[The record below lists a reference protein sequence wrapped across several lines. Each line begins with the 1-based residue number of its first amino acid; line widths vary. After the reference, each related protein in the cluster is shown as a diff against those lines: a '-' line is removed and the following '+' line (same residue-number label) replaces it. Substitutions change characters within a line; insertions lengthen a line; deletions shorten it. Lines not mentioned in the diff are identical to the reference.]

1 MRTRLFAAALAF
13 GLVLRLIVLAFS
25 SDLGLVIFDERH
37 FTQLASSLMH
47 GYGFAWGPG
56 DPTSLRPPAYPLLI
70 AGIWSV
76 TSEGNLQAIR
86 AVQILLALLTTFAV
100 YDLGRRL
107 FDRTI
112 GAVAASVVW
121 LYPSLIYLNFTIL
134 TETLFTFFLVSF
146 LMLAVMLVQR
156 PALGIA
162 VACGL
167 ALGLGAL
174 TRSVL
179 WPLPLLLCPLLI
191 ALLPGSFGRRALLS
205 TAVFAGFAV
214 VVVPWAVRNT
224 RLQRVVTVVDTIGG
238 MNLRM
243 GNYEYTPEDR
253 MWDAVSLQ
261 GEKNWVHALTQE
273 GHPAGASIT
282 EGQKEKWAQRKAV
295 EYMLANPGTTARRAV
310 IKFWDFWGLERS
322 YVAGLQQGI
331 YDPPRWFGMM
341 AGAAIVVTCVAV
353 MIAGA
358 IGLWVARPD
367 WRLHILMLVPI
378 VVITGVH
385 TIVFGHARYHK
396 PLVPIVAIYAAA
408 WLVERSRRG
417 LPKPS
422 RAAMAGA
429 VLTVVLLLAGWGRQA
444 LVVDG
449 DRLRS
454 LVAALW

>member
-1 MRTRLFAAALAF
+1 MRVFAAVLAF
-13 GLVLRLIVLAFS
+13 GLALRLVVLATS
-25 SDLGLVIFDERH
+25 SELGLVIFDERH
-37 FTQLASSLMH
+37 FTQLASSLLH
-47 GYGFAWGPG
+47 GNGFAWGPG
-56 DPTSLRPPAYPLLI
+56 DPTSLRPPAYPLMI

-86 AVQILLALLTTFAV
+86 AVQILLAMLTTLAV
-100 YDLGRRL
+100 YELGRRV
-107 FDRTI
+107 FDRTT
-112 GAVAASVVW
+112 GVVAASVVW

-134 TETLFTFFLVSF
+134 TETLFTFLLTLFL
-146 LMLAVMLVQR
+146 LLAVMLVQR
-156 PALGIA
+156 PGMTIA
-162 VACGL
+162 ASCGL

-179 WPLPLLLCPLLI
+179 WPLPLLLCPLLLAI
-191 ALLPGSFGRRALLS
+191 LPGSLRRRVLLS
-205 TAVFAGFAV
+205 TVVFAGYAIV
-214 VVVPWAVRNT
+214 VMPWAVRNT
-224 RLQRVVTVVDTIGG
+224 RLQQVVTVVDTIGG

-253 MWDAVSLQ
+253 MWDAVALT

-273 GHPAGASIT
+273 GHAAGANIT

-295 EYMLANPGTTARRAV
+295 EYMLANPGITARRAV

-322 YVAGLQQGI
+322 FVAGLQQGI
-331 YDPPRWFGMM
+331 YHPPRWFGVM
-341 AGAAIVVTCVAV
+341 ASAAIIVTCVAV

-367 WRLHILMLVPI
+367 WRVHILMLLPI

-408 WLVERSRRG
+408 WMVQWQRRN
-417 LPKPS
+417 LPRPS
-422 RAAMAGA
+422 RAAMVGA
-429 VLTVVLLLAGWGRQA
+429 ALSVVILLAGWGRQA
-444 LVVDG
+444 LVVEG

-454 LVAALW
+454 LMATLW